1 MKEQKTLSWAESGG
15 ALPMLHLHLQF
26 KNYLRQS
33 SIHGFLAFDTGSS
46 HLQWLLGRIMRHT
59 DVLLILSTNPL
70 DH

>member
-33 SIHGFLAFDTGSS
+33 VAS
-46 HLQWLLGRIMRHT
+46 WLLTLGVVICN
-59 DVLLILSTNPL
+59 D
-70 DH
+70 